1 MHVISMTAQG
11 VMRLVY
17 MTGHPHVIW
26 AVVLAVTMLVHAT
39 LAFKR
44 LETHIFLA
52 KWHCKSCCS
61 SNLMLPKSS
70 GTC

>member
-17 MTGHPHVIW
+17 MTGHLHVIW
-26 AVVLAVTMLVHAT
+26 AVVLTATTLMRAT
-39 LAFKR
+39 LAFKHM
-44 LETHIFLA
+44 ETHIFLA
-52 KWHCKSCCS
+52 KWTCERCCS
-61 SNLMLPKSS
+61 VPTLPKTS